1 MKKKG
6 NNIFKK
12 IADKAY
18 EYGFISN
25 VNTEIIEKGLN
36 EDVVRL
42 ISSKKNEPE
51 WLLEFRLQSYR
62 HWQKMEMP
70 DWAHLNIPPIDYQAI
85 SYYADP
91 LKKKK
96 KSENKEWLIVLLL
109 CFFLGGVGVHR
120 FYVGKTGTGV
130 AQLLTCGGCGIWTLI
145 DFIMI
150 LVGSFT
156 DAEGNPIKM
165 R

>member
-1 MKKKG
+1 MFCQNCGAEINDNAVVCIKCG
-6 NNIFKK
+6 CAVNG
-12 IADKAY
+12 A
-18 EYGFISN
+18 N
-25 VNTEIIEKGLN
+25 V
-36 EDVVRL
+36 
-42 ISSKKNEPE
+42 
-51 WLLEFRLQSYR
+51 Q
-62 HWQKMEMP
+62 Q
-70 DWAHLNIPPIDYQAI
+70 
-85 SYYADP
+85 
-91 LKKKK
+91 

-109 CFFLGGVGVHR
+109 CFFLGGFGVHR

-165 R
+165 H